1 MRMYNESNCSLLQ
14 DVGSISDLFKNEAL
28 KKKGA
33 SMQNTSQINFNSTIN
48 NYTSVYTVISSSLKP
63 QKVKSTKNILPGKIV
78 PVGQKKKAPTKQK
91 SKSKLG
97 G

>member
-1 MRMYNESNCSLLQ
+1 
-14 DVGSISDLFKNEAL
+14 LFKNEAL

-63 QKVKSTKNILPGKIV
+63 EKINVKSTKNIISGGKGVIG
-78 PVGQKKKAPTKQK
+78 VGQKKKAPTKQK

-97 G
+97 VDNKDVKKRK